1 MIRKVSYESQE
12 RREKQVLAALNANG
26 IKSLEEAN
34 QICEDAG
41 VDPYQMCEDTQRI
54 CFENA
59 KWAYVAGAAIAIKK
73 GVKTAAEF
81 TKQLVAEFGESV
93 KKHALKLWNDL

>member
-26 IKSLEEAN
+26 IQSLEEAN

-41 VDPYQMCEDTQRI
+41 DDPYQMCKI
-54 CFENA
+54 
-59 KWAYVAGAAIAIKK
+59 
-73 GVKTAAEF
+73 
-81 TKQLVAEFGESV
+81 LSV
-93 KKHALKLWNDL
+93 SASRTLSGRM

>member
-26 IKSLEEAN
+26 IQSLEEAN

-73 GVKTAAEF
+73 VLRLLLT
-81 TKQLVAEFGESV
+81 QLRLSV
-93 KKHALKLWNDL
+93 SVCRLSASLVL

>member
-1 MIRKVSYESQE
+1 MIRTVSYESQE

-59 KWAYVAGAAIAIKK
+59 KWAYVAGAAIAIKN
-73 GVKTAAEF
+73 GVKTVADAAEAIGIGLQAF
-81 TKQLVAEFGESV
+81 LLPGSV
-93 KKHALKLWNDL
+93 PMTVR

>member
-34 QICEDAG
+34 QICE
-41 VDPYQMCEDTQRI
+41 PCLPSQQ
-54 CFENA
+54 
-59 KWAYVAGAAIAIKK
+59 
-73 GVKTAAEF
+73 
-81 TKQLVAEFGESV
+81 S
-93 KKHALKLWNDL
+93 

>member
-26 IKSLEEAN
+26 IQSLEEAN

-59 KWAYVAGAAIAIKK
+59 KWAYGRRPCHLQRQ
-73 GVKTAAEF
+73 G
-81 TKQLVAEFGESV
+81 S
-93 KKHALKLWNDL
+93 HRPRH

>member
-41 VDPYQMCEDTQRI
+41 VDPIRC
-54 CFENA
+54 
-59 KWAYVAGAAIAIKK
+59 
-73 GVKTAAEF
+73 VKT
-81 TKQLVAEFGESV
+81 LSV
-93 KKHALKLWNDL
+93 SASRTLSGRM

>member
-41 VDPYQMCEDTQRI
+41 VDPYQC
-54 CFENA
+54 
-59 KWAYVAGAAIAIKK
+59 
-73 GVKTAAEF
+73 VKI
-81 TKQLVAEFGESV
+81 LSV
-93 KKHALKLWNDL
+93 SASRTLSGRM